1 MREQY
6 IKIHNLSVAKDLA
19 DFVKNELLL
28 DTNVD
33 PDEFWKGFDKV
44 VHELAPKNKKLL
56 EIRETLQQEIDL
68 WHKKNRG
75 QELEYDKYKNFFNI
89 IVRSWSIFVSS
100 HLSFLPTV

>member
-28 DTNVD
+28 DTNVG

-68 WHKKNRG
+68 WHKKIEITR
-75 QELEYDKYKNFFNI
+75 LTIINI
-89 IVRSWSIFVSS
+89 KIFWKK
-100 HLSFLPTV
+100 

>member
-6 IKIHNLSVAKDLA
+6 IKIHNLSVAKELA
-19 DFVKNELLL
+19 DFVKNELLV
-28 DTNVD
+28 DTNVG

-68 WHKKNRG
+68 WHKKIEITR
-75 QELEYDKYKNFFNI
+75 LTIINI
-89 IVRSWSIFVSS
+89 KIFWKK
-100 HLSFLPTV
+100 

>member
-6 IKIHNLSVAKDLA
+6 VKINNLSVAKELA

-28 DTNVD
+28 DTNVG

-68 WHKKNRG
+68 WHKKI
-75 QELEYDKYKNFFNI
+75 ELTRLTIINI
-89 IVRSWSIFVSS
+89 KIFWKK
-100 HLSFLPTV
+100 

>member
-6 IKIHNLSVAKDLA
+6 IKIHNLSVAKNLA

-28 DTNVD
+28 DTNVG
-33 PDEFWKGFDKV
+33 PDEFWKGFDRV

-68 WHKKNRG
+68 WHKKIEITR
-75 QELEYDKYKNFFNI
+75 LTIINI
-89 IVRSWSIFVSS
+89 KIFWKK
-100 HLSFLPTV
+100 

>member
-1 MREQY
+1 MREQF

-19 DFVKNELLL
+19 DFIKNELLL
-28 DTNVD
+28 DTNVG

-68 WHKKNRG
+68 SLIH
-75 QELEYDKYKNFFNI
+75 I
-89 IVRSWSIFVSS
+89 
-100 HLSFLPTV
+100 